1 MAKPVDHIPEGSL
14 ASLREQAQDCRAC
27 PLWRNATQ
35 TVFGAGPPDARV
47 MFVGEQPGAQ
57 EDLEG
62 KPFVGPAG
70 KLLGEAL
77 SEAGIDPA
85 TAYVTNA
92 VKHFK
97 FERSGKVRLHK
108 RANAA
113 EQAAC
118 RPWLAAE
125 MLRLKPR
132 LVIAL
137 GAMAAQTLFG
147 SRFRLTQEHGQWRN
161 IGGDARA
168 MATWHP
174 AAVLRM
180 RPPGRE
186 AARAQFFEDIASVA
200 EALRRELRGKRRG
213 VPFSHRFRH
222 GLDGA

>member
-1 MAKPVDHIPEGSL
+1 MPRKRLPDDEPAVPLAKPVDRIPEGSL

-35 TVFGAGPPDARV
+35 TVFGAGPADARV
-47 MFVGEQPGAQ
+47 MFIGEQPGSQ
-57 EDLEG
+57 EDIEG
-62 KPFVGPAG
+62 RPFVGPAG
-70 KLLGEAL
+70 KLLHEAL
-77 SEAGIDPA
+77 SAAGIDPA
-85 TAYVTNA
+85 ALYVTNT

-97 FERSGKVRLHK
+97 YERSGKVRLHK

-132 LVIAL
+132 LVVAL

-147 SRFRLTQEHGQWRN
+147 NQFRLTQEHGRWRE
-161 IGGDARA
+161 IGTDTQA

-174 AAVLRM
+174 AALLRM
-180 RPPGRE
+180 RSPGRE
-186 AARAQFFEDIASVA
+186 VARAYFFEDIASVSQ
-200 EALRRELRGKRRG
+200 ALRKDMRRKR
-213 VPFSHRFRH
+213 
-222 GLDGA
+222 